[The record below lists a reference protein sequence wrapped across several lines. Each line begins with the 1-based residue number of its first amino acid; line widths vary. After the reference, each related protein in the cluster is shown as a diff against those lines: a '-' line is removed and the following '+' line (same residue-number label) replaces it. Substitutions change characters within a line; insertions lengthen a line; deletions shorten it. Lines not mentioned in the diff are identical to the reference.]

1 MESFRISLHQECMMT
16 SSLSCA
22 LSYTR
27 GLQNE
32 LAKAANTALE
42 TLTTQAELVK
52 KGLQALPAENVEGKA
67 YRPVKQ

>member
-1 MESFRISLHQECMMT
+1 MITSL
-16 SSLSCA
+16 LSCA

-27 GLQNE
+27 GPQNE
-32 LAKAANTALE
+32 LVKAANTALE
-42 TLTTQAELVK
+42 TLTTQAELVN

>member
-1 MESFRISLHQECMMT
+1 MITSL
-16 SSLSCA
+16 LSCA